1 MVTTIWDHRLHKTD
15 DERIGSGIGRMR
27 DENLVKNGLI
37 IFVGAPKTGK
47 YVIHNPGRGSECCVF
62 DEGGKSSVTQRDIR
76 QGVFWK
82 LEGDM
87 TKSLTKSEN
96 LCDVVND
103 VVNDVVY
110 HTNIIKEGH

>member
-1 MVTTIWDHRLHKTD
+1 M
-15 DERIGSGIGRMR
+15 
-27 DENLVKNGLI
+27 
-37 IFVGAPKTGK
+37 
-47 YVIHNPGRGSECCVF
+47 
-62 DEGGKSSVTQRDIR
+62 TQRDIR

-96 LCDVVND
+96 SSD

-110 HTNIIKEGH
+110 HTNIIKEGTYG